1 MVDREEWV
9 GGGSGSREGEARAHF
24 YPLRVD
30 AHADAPLNV
39 SRCTAGF
46 ILCIYS
52 NPRPMPRMKEIRQHH
67 FFSPFCNTLYR
78 RPKHDFFLVN
88 STIDHGRSDT
98 SPISFPW

>member
-30 AHADAPLNV
+30 AHAVALLNV

-46 ILCIYS
+46 IMCIYS

-67 FFSPFCNTLYR
+67 FS
-78 RPKHDFFLVN
+78 
-88 STIDHGRSDT
+88 
-98 SPISFPW
+98 ISLLFVIHCTVDQNMIFW